1 MPSSP
6 SSSPSGLG
14 SAPGAKAGRQ
24 QGVLGAP
31 GLPIRAL
38 PCPSPR
44 RGLAAPGQTPSSS
57 GTPTRRRAGGQLLLV
72 SVPLLLSRSSPDLGT
87 DHSFLAPRCRL
98 EGKRNRRRQQ
108 GSVFVQ
114 WRPRRGS
121 GGEDQCLPGGA
132 PSRQADTGCQIRT
145 PSPWARLGAG
155 KPSSASLWDP
165 TLAWREGP
173 LDCPGLG
180 TFRLLFW
187 KSRTLSS
194 DDDDDFFCFV
204 FTSQ

>member
-98 EGKRNRRRQQ
+98 EGKRSRRRQQ

-121 GGEDQCLPGGA
+121 GGGPVSPRRGTQQT
-132 PSRQADTGCQIRT
+132 SRHRVSDPHAK
-145 PSPWARLGAG
+145 PLGAARSG
-155 KPSSASLWDP
+155 EAQLCV
-165 TLAWREGP
+165 P
-173 LDCPGLG
+173 LGSHTG
-180 TFRLLFW
+180 VAGRTFRL
-187 KSRTLSS
+187 SRLGDVPTSVLEEQNP
-194 DDDDDFFCFV
+194 FFR
-204 FTSQ
+204 